1 MTRSQPGRAL
11 VLPSLCAVLLSA
23 AGPAWGE
30 GAPRPLT
37 PMPPPPAAAS
47 GASGTLD
54 PVAATRAY
62 LDLLSPEQ
70 KARSDAYFEGGYWL
84 QLWGFLYTVAVYLL
98 LLATGLSARMRSA
111 AERVRWRWIQPGVY
125 WVLFLVATS
134 LLTLPLA
141 VYQDWWREHR
151 YGLSNLTFGGW
162 MGEQAKGLLL
172 GAILGGL
179 AIAVLYAV
187 IRRVR
192 GALWLWASVVAIAF
206 LAFFIVIFP
215 VAVVPVFNHPTRLAD
230 ERVVRPVL
238 ALARAN
244 GIGTGDVWEIDASKQ
259 TTRVSAN
266 VSGFLGT
273 QRITLNDNLLNRA
286 SLPEIEGIMA
296 HEMGHYV
303 LNHVYKMLLQF
314 ALVFVVGFWVVL
326 RAFERLRA
334 RHAARWQVRGIADPA
349 GLPLLALV
357 FTAFMFLATP
367 VLNTMIRVQE
377 QEADM
382 YGLNAAGRPDGFAR
396 AALDVSEYRK
406 MEPGPL
412 EEAIFY
418 DHPSGRTR
426 IFSAMRWKAEH
437 PETWTRGGSA
447 PEPAAV
453 APAPG
458 AASSR

>member
-1 MTRSQPGRAL
+1 MNRFPLARRAFHL
-11 VLPSLCAVLLSA
+11 ASLCAVLLSA
-23 AGPAWGE
+23 APARGE
-30 GAPRPLT
+30 SAPRPLT

-62 LDLLSPEQ
+62 LDLLSPEK

-84 QLWGFLYTVAVYLL
+84 QLWGFLYAVGVYLL
-98 LLATGLSARMRSA
+98 LLATGLSARMRDL
-111 AERVRWRWIQPGVY
+111 AERIRWRWIQPGVY
-125 WVLFLVATS
+125 WVLFLAATAV
-134 LLTLPLA
+134 LTLPLA
-141 VYQDWWREHR
+141 VYQDWWRERR
-151 YGLSNLTFGGW
+151 YGLSNLGFGGW
-162 MGEQAKGLLL
+162 MGEQVKGLLV
-172 GAILGGL
+172 GAILGAVG
-179 AIAVLYAV
+179 IAVLYAV

-192 GALWLWASVVAIAF
+192 GALWLWASAVAIAF
-206 LAFFIVIFP
+206 QTLVIVIAP
-215 VAVVPVFNHPTRLAD
+215 VAIVPIFNHPTRLAD

-286 SLPEIEGIMA
+286 SLPEIEAVMA

-303 LNHVYKMLLQF
+303 LNHVYKLLLQLGLVI
-314 ALVFVVGFWVVL
+314 ALGCWAVTRLFD
-326 RAFERLRA
+326 RLRA
-334 RHAARWQVRGIADPA
+334 RHEARWQVRSIADPA

-357 FTAFMFLATP
+357 FSAFMFLMTP
-367 VLNTMIRVQE
+367 VMNTIIRVQE

-382 YGLNAAGRPDGFAR
+382 YGLNSAGQPDGFAR
-396 AALDVSEYRK
+396 AALELSEYRK

-437 PETWTRGGSA
+437 PETWTSA
-447 PEPAAV
+447 AA
-453 APAPG
+453 
-458 AASSR
+458 R

>member
-1 MTRSQPGRAL
+1 MRWFPLARRTFR
-11 VLPSLCAVLLSA
+11 VVSLCAALLSA
-23 AGPAWGE
+23 APARAE
-30 GAPRPLT
+30 SAPRPLPPT
-37 PMPPPPAAAS
+37 PSPPAAAS

-54 PVAATRAY
+54 PAAATRAY
-62 LDLLSPEQ
+62 LDLLSPEK

-84 QLWGFLYTVAVYLL
+84 QLWGFLYAVAVYLL
-98 LLATGLSARMRSA
+98 LLATGLSARMRSL

-125 WVLFLVATS
+125 WVMFLVATGV
-134 LLTLPLA
+134 LTLPLA
-141 VYQDWWREHR
+141 VYQEWWRERR

-162 MGEQAKGLLL
+162 MGEQAKALLVGAVL
-172 GAILGGL
+172 GAI

-187 IRRVR
+187 IRRAR

-206 LAFFIVIFP
+206 QALVMVIYP
-215 VAVVPVFNHPTRLAD
+215 VAIVPIFNHPTKLAD

-244 GIGTGDVWEIDASKQ
+244 GIGAGEVWEIDASRQ

-286 SLPEIEGIMA
+286 SLPEIEAVMA

-303 LNHVYKMLLQF
+303 LNHVYKALLQL
-314 ALVFVVGFWVVL
+314 AILFVVGFWIVIRV
-326 RAFERLRA
+326 FERLRA
-334 RHAARWQVRGIADPA
+334 RHEARWQVRSIGDPA

-357 FTAFMFLATP
+357 FSALLFVTTP
-367 VLNTMIRVQE
+367 LLNTIIRVQE

-382 YGLNAAGRPDGFAR
+382 YGLNAAGQPDGFAR
-396 AALDVSEYRK
+396 AALDLSEYRK

-412 EEAIFY
+412 EEAVFY

-437 PETWTRGGSA
+437 PETWGKAGLSER
-447 PEPAAV
+447 
-453 APAPG
+453 
-458 AASSR
+458 SSQ